1 MRPRRHP
8 ARPGRAGTGLPGCRT
23 SAAARTRAGS
33 ARASRRPAPAR
44 PFSKVQWSTSSSR
57 SISTA
62 TFSRDPQLTI
72 ARGTDKKFRESP
84 EAALCE
90 PPHAC
95 CRRPLPAAPVQNPVS
110 ADCGCQNGT
119 SPRGRPSPMPRRLL
133 SRRVKT
139 RRAGDPDIRCP
150 TPNRRVS
157 YPGWVAF
164 GLARRWPGSALP
176 ADAANRDRRG
186 RESMPVGRRPLAR
199 RGLR

>member
-95 CRRPLPAAPVQNPVS
+95 CRRPLSAARTQNPVS
-110 ADCGCQNGT
+110 ADRGRQNGT
-119 SPRGRPSPMPRRLL
+119 SPGGKPSPIRRRFL
-133 SRRVKT
+133 SRRVST
-139 RRAGDPDIRCP
+139 CRADGADIPPCRLGAAGRP
-150 TPNRRVS
+150 ID
-157 YPGWVAF
+157 
-164 GLARRWPGSALP
+164 WPKANGHMRQFW
-176 ADAANRDRRG
+176 AATT
-186 RESMPVGRRPLAR
+186 
-199 RGLR
+199 